1 MALEAPRNVM
11 VIGLGGTGKW
21 ILTYLKQ
28 SLIEASNDW
37 IAKNVELKNLDSNYG
52 RSLPEGIKLL
62 CLDLNK
68 AQQIVIDE
76 EIKLDYDPATT
87 EDFAYFG
94 ESLVDIKDHVTEKE
108 GPIHPTIGPWFERDD
123 AQKLTLPISELD
135 IAGAGQQK
143 HYCRL
148 CFLKSLTNR
157 DNPRRFLEILPG
169 YFNYFKD
176 REAKF
181 PGIENYFIIVGSLA
195 GGTGSGCI
203 LDVAQILKYHIEVGK
218 SLSNC
223 AFIGISI
230 LSQAFSTTFRDLSSL
245 QWNLV
250 QSNCVA
256 TMRELHRFLVLK
268 DQKYPFYEYKGNWN
282 PFPSLTDKKI
292 PFDAYYLLDGTRPS
306 GGDDLTSFEEK
317 QTVFPAVADYLLNIC
332 SQNQMPFDHS
342 NTRTIISN
350 TEEGVFSTLG
360 CHNWI
365 FPVED
370 IIQNFSI
377 QLSNDYIRFL
387 KAGVPPT
394 YNLKEEIMDFLR
406 NSDQYYCQNA
416 PLKEYFL
423 GKTLQSE
430 KFSFLDDILNIITQ
444 YENRPNAIPFD
455 VDYFKEVI
463 FAPNKFPKRFAD
475 PKIDVNLIEGYH
487 LPSLNLDQAGQNE
500 SDEFKLNEDI
510 RQLTE
515 PAQVIELA
523 ERLMNSNLGTNND
536 PVYDKNNRELR
547 RTYHGILKYYQ
558 KIANEVF
565 RGYQDAKGRYFP
577 GLLENRI
584 FLLLNEV
591 KESKP
596 LVDRETGKPD
606 KGEVTKNDRFDMEY
620 QTREFSISLAY
631 NFCIELLN
639 QLEKA
644 KDIIDQGYDM
654 VIRPKGE
661 DQVEI
666 AQEEVNRRR
675 AEYENAGRLKRMW
688 QKSPYLEAMQRLLLS
703 LRLVNM
709 KRYYTAVLED
719 FMAITR
725 GWKETLENFE
735 KGVIHIGEDLERRLQ
750 RFRKIRE
757 DKSLFKTRTYVTN
770 PNNPLERDL
779 YEKHIHSIIRKD
791 QRKGGWI
798 DITNQK
804 EFFASSQILIRKKL
818 TDVDSRLDIKRT
830 GRELIVNFK
839 KAPGEAIEPFSP
851 ELTIKHAKYFS
862 QGVRNESFWD
872 MILKYRDQNNNLR
885 YHISS
890 GEGFPSQL
898 ANDIVKNSIGFI
910 DFRDTLRVTVGPGQ
924 QDHNNVIYANW
935 VASEGLGL
943 DMGKFQSSLDNNRF
957 KKKNQYDA
965 NMTAGQ
971 QYRLTALRQIFCLT
985 KDSFTDYLNICKTYR
1000 EWLRSFKEASPTVG
1014 TPVHN
1019 FLGEKYAARYELMI
1033 IDRWNEI
1040 GLAQPVP
1047 DDFFLPLEVVF
1058 ALENR
1063 EALKDFL
1070 WAGIYFKRLVCRE
1083 TEHGDEY
1090 TIKKNDKFLSLHNP
1104 DKPDLL
1110 GPLVKFAMSNDPSI
1124 SSVRKEINDLRK
1136 KTFIEKMNTQREE
1149 FVEELKGLM
1158 LNPLDRMVL
1167 LSGTKTGKFKQIIGS
1182 KRSEDPIKMSK
1193 EEKLEVLFKVIIL
1206 EQYCPKPNLDKG
1218 DSGTT

>member
-37 IAKNVELKNLDSNYG
+37 IAKNSELKNLDPNYG
-52 RSLPEGIKLL
+52 KSLPEGIKLL
-62 CLDLNK
+62 CLDIDIAK
-68 AQQIVIDE
+68 QITVDDE
-76 EIKLDYDPATT
+76 IQLDYDPATT

-94 ESLVDIKDHVTEKE
+94 ESLSDIKDHVSKGEV
-108 GPIHPTIGPWFERDD
+108 HPVIGPWFERDD
-123 AQKLTLPISELD
+123 AMKLTLPISEQD
-135 IAGAGQQK
+135 ITGAGQQR

-157 DNPRRFLEILPG
+157 DNSRRFTQILPN
-169 YFNYFKD
+169 YFNYFKE
-176 REAKF
+176 RESKF

-203 LDVAQILKYHIEVGK
+203 LDVAQILKYYLEERRV
-218 SLSNC
+218 LSNSTI
-223 AFIGISI
+223 IGISI
-230 LSQAFSTTFRDLSSL
+230 LSEAFSTTFRSLSSL

-256 TMRELHRFLVLK
+256 TMREIHRFLVLRG
-268 DQKYPFYEYKGNWN
+268 QGYPFYEYKGNWN
-282 PFPSLTDKKI
+282 PSPPLTDKKM
-292 PFDAYYLLDGTRPS
+292 PFDVYYLLDGTRPS
-306 GGDDLTSFEEK
+306 GGDNLTSFEEEY
-317 QTVFPAVADYLLNIC
+317 TVYPAVADYLLNIC
-332 SQNQMPFDHS
+332 CQKDRPFDPS
-342 NTRTIISN
+342 NTRNIISN

-360 CHNWI
+360 CHTWI

-370 IIQNFSI
+370 IIHDFSM
-377 QLSNDYIRFL
+377 QLANDYIRFL

-394 YNLKEEIMDFLR
+394 YNLKEEVMDFLR
-406 NSDQYYCQNA
+406 NSDRYYCQNA
-416 PLKEYFL
+416 PLEEYFL

-444 YENRPNAIPFD
+444 YENKPYAIPFD

-463 FAPNKFPKRFAD
+463 FAPNKFPKRFID
-475 PKIDVNLIEGYH
+475 PQIDVDLIEGYH
-487 LPSLNLDQAGQNE
+487 LPFLNLDPAGQNE

-510 RQLTE
+510 RQLNE
-515 PAQVIELA
+515 PLQVIQLA
-523 ERLMNSNLGTNND
+523 ERLMDSNLGTNND
-536 PVYDKNNRELR
+536 PVYDKNNRDLR

-558 KIANEVF
+558 RIANEIF
-565 RGYQDAKGRYFP
+565 RGYQDGKGHYFP
-577 GLLENRI
+577 GLLENKI

-591 KESKP
+591 KEAKQ
-596 LVDRETGKPD
+596 LFDKETGKPV
-606 KGEVTKNDRFDMEY
+606 KGKVTGNDLFDIEY

-639 QLEKA
+639 QLQKA

-675 AEYENAGRLKRMW
+675 AEYENANRFTRMF
-688 QKSPYLEAMQRLLLS
+688 KKNAYLEAMQRLLHCQ
-703 LRLVNM
+703 RLVTM
-709 KRYYTAVLED
+709 KRYYTAILED

-735 KGVIHIGEDLERRLQ
+735 KEVTYMGGDLERRLQ
-750 RFRKIRE
+750 KFRKIRN
-757 DKSLFKTRTYVTN
+757 DKSLIKTRTYLSN

-779 YEKHIHSIIRKD
+779 YEKHIHSMIRRD

-804 EFFASSQILIRKKL
+804 EFFASSQINIRKKT
-818 TDVDSRLDIKRT
+818 TDVDSRPDIKRT

-839 KAPGEAIEPFSP
+839 KGPEKTIEPFSS
-851 ELTIKHAKYFS
+851 ELVIKHAKYFC

-872 MILKYRDQNNNLR
+872 IILNYRDQNGNLR
-885 YHISS
+885 YQISR

-898 ANDIVKNSIGFI
+898 SNDIVKNSIPLI
-910 DFRDTLRVTVGPGQ
+910 DFRDTLRVGIGPGQ
-924 QDHNNVIYANW
+924 RDHNNVIYANW
-935 VASEGLGL
+935 VSPEGLGL
-943 DMGKFQSSLDNNRF
+943 DIGRLQNSLENNNFLRG
-957 KKKNQYDA
+957 NQYEA
-965 NMTAGQ
+965 NSMAGQ
-971 QYRLTALRQIFCLT
+971 HYRLAALRQIFCLT
-985 KDSFTDYLNICKTYR
+985 KDSFTNYLNICKTYR
-1000 EWLRSFKEASPTVG
+1000 EWLKSFKEASPTVG

-1033 IDRWNEI
+1033 MDRWNEL
-1040 GLAQPVP
+1040 GLSQRVP
-1047 DDFFLPLEVVF
+1047 YDFFLPLEVVF

-1070 WAGIYFKRLVCRE
+1070 WAGVFFKLLYFRKAD
-1083 TEHGDEY
+1083 HGDEY
-1090 TIKKNDKFLSLHNP
+1090 AIKMDNNFVSLHNP
-1104 DKPDLL
+1104 DKPGLIGAL
-1110 GPLVKFAMSNDPSI
+1110 IKFTMDSNASI
-1124 SSVRKEINDLRK
+1124 ASVREKINDLRK
-1136 KTFIEKMNTQREE
+1136 KEFVKKMNTQRDE
-1149 FVEELKGLM
+1149 FIKELKELM
-1158 LNPLDRMVL
+1158 VNPLNKMVL
-1167 LSGTKTGKFKQIIGS
+1167 LSGTKTEKFKEIIENN
-1182 KRSEDPIKMSK
+1182 KRSADPIKMSK
-1193 EEKLEVLFKVIIL
+1193 EEKLELLFKAIIL
-1206 EQYCPKPNLDKG
+1206 EQLE
-1218 DSGTT
+1218 